1 MHQPQKSSPNY
12 ADSSE
17 LFSSRVVL
25 IRNAA
30 PGCAMIALG
39 QKLVQA
45 GYSNRIHANVKQ
57 CGR

>member
-1 MHQPQKSSPNY
+1 MHQPQESSRNY
-12 ADSSE
+12 AVTSE

-30 PGCAMIALG
+30 PDCVMIALG

-45 GYSNRIHANVKQ
+45 GDSNRIHTNVKQ
-57 CGR
+57 GGR